1 MILWVSSKSDDSM
14 DITTEIAFVE
24 TQLTSGHEP
33 EITRA
38 FNLLQQAVDLDLQTQ
53 ARLAQ
58 RLSRY
63 LAEDNKT
70 SHIVAA
76 LHCLYIFDDAQPFKT
91 AVLNLGK
98 SKRQAIRLAVASCL
112 SDFGVWNA
120 SKEDFFVDEDIVTLA
135 LLLMRDTSPSVRDWA
150 VFQFNNGI
158 ANDSAEI
165 RAALHARV
173 QDTNRATKQEA
184 IVALTARGETRYV
197 PFIKEKL
204 HRIDVAP
211 IWIEAA
217 AVSHDKSFII
227 HLETLLEKRQQS
239 VSYGSRELVE
249 NIKEAIARLSK

>member
-1 MILWVSSKSDDSM
+1 M
-14 DITTEIAFVE
+14 DVTAEIAYIE
-24 TQLTSGHEP
+24 TQLTSGHGTELS
-33 EITRA
+33 RA

-58 RLSRY
+58 CLSKY

-70 SHIVAA
+70 LHIVAA
-76 LHCLYIFDDAQPFKT
+76 LHCLYVFDDAQPFKT
-91 AVLNLGK
+91 AVLNLGR
-98 SKRQAIRLAVASCL
+98 SKRQAVRLAVASCL
-112 SDFGVWNA
+112 SVFGVWDA
-120 SKEDFFVDEDIVTLA
+120 SKEDFFVDGDIVTLT

-165 RAALHARV
+165 RAALHARTK
-173 QDTNRATKQEA
+173 DTNRDVRQEA
-184 IVALTARGETRYV
+184 IVTLTARGETRYV

-217 AVSHDKSFII
+217 AVSHDKSFIAD
-227 HLETLLEKRQQS
+227 LEELLEKRQQS
-239 VSYGSRELVE
+239 TNYSEQSISRIE
-249 NIKEAIARLSK
+249 EAITELS

>member
-1 MILWVSSKSDDSM
+1 MTTDS
-14 DITTEIAFVE
+14 EIAFIE
-24 TQLTSGHEP
+24 TQLASGHEP

-38 FNLLQQAVDLDLQTQ
+38 FNLLQQAVDFDLQTQ

-58 RLSRY
+58 CLSKY

-70 SHIVAA
+70 LHIVAA
-76 LHCLYIFDDAQPFKT
+76 LHCLYVFDDAQPFKT
-91 AVLNLGK
+91 AVLNLGR
-98 SKRQAIRLAVASCL
+98 SKRQAVRLAVASCL
-112 SDFGVWNA
+112 SVFGVWDA
-120 SKEDFFVDEDIVTLA
+120 SKEDFFVDGDIVTLT

-165 RAALHARV
+165 RAALHARTK
-173 QDTNRATKQEA
+173 DTNRDVRQEA
-184 IVALTARGETRYV
+184 IVTLTARGETRYV

-217 AVSHDKSFII
+217 AVSHDKSFIAD
-227 HLETLLEKRQQS
+227 LEELLEKRQQS
-239 VSYGSRELVE
+239 TNYSEQSISRIE
-249 NIKEAIARLSK
+249 EAITELS

>member
-1 MILWVSSKSDDSM
+1 MTTDS
-14 DITTEIAFVE
+14 EIAFIE
-24 TQLTSGHEP
+24 TQLASGHEP

-38 FNLLQQAVDLDLQTQ
+38 FNLLQQAVDFDLQTQ

-58 RLSRY
+58 RLSKY

-76 LHCLYIFDDAQPFKT
+76 LHCLYIFNDAQPFKT

-150 VFQFNNGI
+150 VFQFNNCI

-165 RAALHARV
+165 RAALHARTK
-173 QDTNRATKQEA
+173 DANRAVKQEA
-184 IVALTARGETRYV
+184 IVALTARGETRYLSL
-197 PFIKEKL
+197 IKDKL

-217 AVSHDKSFII
+217 AVSHDKFFITD
-227 HLETLLEKRQQS
+227 LKRLLTKRQLS
-239 VSYGSRELVE
+239 TDYSEESISRIEDAITEL
-249 NIKEAIARLSK
+249 KQ

>member
-1 MILWVSSKSDDSM
+1 M
-14 DITTEIAFVE
+14 DVTAEIAYIE
-24 TQLTSGHEP
+24 TQLTSGHGTELS
-33 EITRA
+33 RA

-58 RLSRY
+58 CLSKY

-70 SHIVAA
+70 LHIVAA
-76 LHCLYIFDDAQPFKT
+76 LHCLYVFDDAQPFKT
-91 AVLNLGK
+91 AVLNLGR
-98 SKRQAIRLAVASCL
+98 SKRQAVRLAVASCL
-112 SDFGVWNA
+112 SVFGVWDA
-120 SKEDFFVDEDIVTLA
+120 SKEDFFVDGDIVTLT

-165 RAALHARV
+165 RAAIHARTK
-173 QDTNRATKQEA
+173 DTNRDVRQEA
-184 IVALTARGETRYV
+184 IVTLTARGETRYV

-217 AVSHDKSFII
+217 AVSHDKSFIAD
-227 HLETLLEKRQQS
+227 LEELLEKRQQS
-239 VSYGSRELVE
+239 TNYSEQSISRIE
-249 NIKEAIARLSK
+249 EAITELS

>member
-1 MILWVSSKSDDSM
+1 M
-14 DITTEIAFVE
+14 TTDAEIAFTE
-24 TQLTSGHEP
+24 TYLASGHGTELL
-33 EITRA
+33 RA

-58 RLSRY
+58 RLSKY
-63 LAEDNKT
+63 LTEDNKT

-76 LHCLYIFDDAQPFKT
+76 LHCLYIYYDAQPFKT

-211 IWIEAA
+211 VWIEAA
-217 AVSHDKSFII
+217 AVSHDKSFVAD
-227 HLETLLEKRQQS
+227 LERLLAKRRRLTGYS
-239 VSYGSRELVE
+239 EESISRIE
-249 NIKEAIARLSK
+249 EAITELKH